1 MIHNNTKYWAFTWS
15 RNIKQHQLPK
25 VDKLKKF
32 LNMNSDYAVFQLE
45 RGEESGK
52 EHYQGALILRGS
64 RKSRSQVLELFKSCF
79 QNVAGLTLSRIYDK
93 DVAMAY
99 ACKIETSISGPYF
112 IGRYEQYDEKM
123 AEMKLKTWQQDLY
136 DFLLQKKEDPIFRD
150 RKIIWVEDSV
160 GNSGKSWFL
169 KYLRTGQR
177 ELVARKLPFTNVDR
191 LVSFTILFNHQPS
204 FPENSSQSQIVI
216 EEIRGGGQEQRE
228 VIYSVN
234 NLTKKKYFKEMQFKR
249 FPDFESRISMEK
261 QQAIIYQ
268 KGLRKV
274 REHQRL
280 FPLLNNH
287 QQWLTAE
294 EKSAI
299 NYFHGTGFYSKL
311 QDPKTPP
318 NLFDTR
324 KT

>member
-45 RGEESGK
+45 RGEQSGK
-52 EHYQGALILRGS
+52 EHYQGALILSGS
-64 RKSRSQVLELFKSCF
+64 RKSRSQLLELFKSCF

-93 DVAMAY
+93 DAAMAY
-99 ACKIETSISGPYF
+99 ACKIETRISGPYF

-136 DFLLQKKEDPIFRD
+136 DFLLQKKADPIFRD

-191 LVSFTILFNHQPS
+191 LVSAVRTLSSHTKFDLLMVNITKTIGRDQNFDDLYAILEEVKDGFVVDAMYGRYQEAIFDSPLVLVFTNR
-204 FPENSSQSQIVI
+204 NY
-216 EEIRGGGQEQRE
+216 RD
-228 VIYSVN
+228 
-234 NLTKKKYFKEMQFKR
+234 NL
-249 FPDFESRISMEK
+249 
-261 QQAIIYQ
+261 
-268 KGLRKV
+268 
-274 REHQRL
+274 
-280 FPLLNNH
+280 
-287 QQWLTAE
+287 
-294 EKSAI
+294 
-299 NYFHGTGFYSKL
+299 SKL
-311 QDPKTPP
+311 SVDRWFGLYITSDGEISHHVYDENGFFEVKK
-318 NLFDTR
+318 LRDLIE
-324 KT
+324 